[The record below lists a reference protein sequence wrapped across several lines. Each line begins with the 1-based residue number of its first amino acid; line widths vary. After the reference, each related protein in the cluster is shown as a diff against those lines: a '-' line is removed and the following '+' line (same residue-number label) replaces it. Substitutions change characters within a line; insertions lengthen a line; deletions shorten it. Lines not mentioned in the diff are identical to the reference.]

1 MISCLFCGVSLL
13 YAYFVSKK
21 ILLLF
26 IAILMFL
33 LAAGC
38 HQVVVSKVRK
48 LEETVDILT
57 KTQNETNKFMNCQ
70 VRINEGVKQTLCKL
84 GGITED
90 DLK

>member
-13 YAYFVSKK
+13 YGYFVSKK

-26 IAILMFL
+26 IALLMFL

-38 HQVVVSKVRK
+38 HHQLEKRIK
-48 LEETVDILT
+48 FLEEQMRGVIDSLEKQVGVDRSIREIL
-57 KTQNETNKFMNCQ
+57 KKFVNYKE
-70 VRINEGVKQTLCKL
+70 RIG
-84 GGITED
+84 D

>member
-26 IAILMFL
+26 IALLMFL

-38 HQVVVSKVRK
+38 HQRLEQRITF
-48 LEETVDILT
+48 LEEQMRGVIDSLEKQVGVDRSISEIL
-57 KTQNETNKFMNCQ
+57 KKFAIYKDL
-70 VRINEGVKQTLCKL
+70 RG
-84 GGITED
+84 D